1 MLVQVTG
8 DDIINGMPG
17 RSCECA
23 VARAIRRCIDGSVEV
38 EVDDNISIGCSRLGM
53 PKEAEEFIAE
63 YDALPT
69 GPGGKPDLEAAT
81 SCPLPIAFELPGEP
95 GDYSYPDG
103 DDDGSWDDD

>member
-1 MLVQVTG
+1 
-8 DDIINGMPG
+8 
-17 RSCECA
+17 
-23 VARAIRRCIDGSVEV
+23 
-38 EVDDNISIGCSRLGM
+38 
-53 PKEAEEFIAE
+53 
-63 YDALPT
+63 LPT